1 MGKAKVY
8 FTKEITPEAMVR
20 MYEAMGVELP
30 GKVAVKLHSGEVGNQ
45 NFLRPD
51 LMKPVIDRAPL
62 LPLLPPQATR
72 ASVRAKARNNAHNF
86 FMFSISNL
94 FVFPCGMR
102 SVYRFLFRLSII
114 CTYFQKFLFG

>member
-8 FTKEITPEAMVR
+8 FTREITPQAMVR

-51 LMKPVIDRAPL
+51 FMKPAVDR
-62 LPLLPPQATR
+62 
-72 ASVRAKARNNAHNF
+72 VRGT
-86 FMFSISNL
+86 I
-94 FVFPCGMR
+94 VE
-102 SVYRFLFRLSII
+102 
-114 CTYFQKFLFG
+114 